1 MKSKLQTFLMFLS
14 LALTVSCGKDYN
26 ALFQE
31 RITELNKEG
40 KYILNQYNDS
50 VGKEHYIVY
59 IDVDKIVVDTL
70 GDSLQVYPLNVME
83 HFQYRAKT
91 DNNGKFVFEK
101 EITPKS
107 TLVSSAQ
114 VNLKNK
120 EMVIDKNIFLS
131 ANVKF
136 KDIKC
141 VGKDCAY
148 VNVKNPSGN
157 NNNTYIFF
165 FNKPRLLYVTYGN
178 YHSTIF
184 NGKSFDI
191 VDKDPL
197 VKRGEGLYDQKFEYK
212 AKMSTKG
219 EIIQKDDYITVAG
232 EYKIP
237 VSSYASGEM
246 DSYYAK
252 IAADL
257 KPTYYWNCQN
267 CYKVVKSESKPESG
281 FCESNFFTGSMST
294 WTIHSWVRL
303 CKAGSLHTY
312 QCQDCGVQ
320 VKTNDVPQMG
330 ACRYGANHVWNQLQ

>member
-1 MKSKLQTFLMFLS
+1 MV
-14 LALTVSCGKDYN
+14 LTVSCGKDYN

-114 VNLKNK
+114 VDLKNK
-120 EMVIDKNIFLS
+120 EMLIDKNIMLS

-165 FNKPRLLYVTYGN
+165 FNNTLL
-178 YHSTIF
+178 I
-184 NGKSFDI
+184 
-191 VDKDPL
+191 L
-197 VKRGEGLYDQKFEYK
+197 
-212 AKMSTKG
+212 M
-219 EIIQKDDYITVAG
+219 
-232 EYKIP
+232 
-237 VSSYASGEM
+237 
-246 DSYYAK
+246 
-252 IAADL
+252 
-257 KPTYYWNCQN
+257 
-267 CYKVVKSESKPESG
+267 
-281 FCESNFFTGSMST
+281 
-294 WTIHSWVRL
+294 
-303 CKAGSLHTY
+303 
-312 QCQDCGVQ
+312 
-320 VKTNDVPQMG
+320 
-330 ACRYGANHVWNQLQ
+330 